1 MSILSGLGAIFGT
14 LFSPIGT
21 VFHYVFFEPV
31 YNILILIYHGVG
43 SFALAIVL
51 LTLLIRGALFPLT
64 RRQLSSTRK
73 MQQLQPLLKEI
84 QARNRGN
91 PQAAMAEQ
99 QALYKEH
106 GVSMYGG
113 CLPLVIQMPFL
124 YSLFYSFEA
133 LLNTANKS
141 AHTALVDA
149 NNQIYPFLPRL
160 AALPDTHFLWTN
172 LAQPDPK
179 YILPVLAALLTFVQM
194 RMAMPVRRPGAPVD
208 TTTQTTQSMQWI
220 MPLFTLF
227 LGTRFASGLALY
239 WTVSTGFSAVQ
250 QYLLSG
256 WGSLWV
262 GVPGM
267 ERFVPAPKD
276 IATATVTGG
285 SANSA
290 RSQAGVVRA
299 SAVQPPRAT
308 GFLASMRDLI
318 QQTREQ
324 ASSQALV
331 AREQAERSR
340 VVEADEGSGALGG
353 NGAKSAQSAGRDA
366 NRDRRP
372 RPPKSGAMLVR
383 PPSDHDAAGQRADEV
398 SGGAPIESAAQLEAS
413 ATSDLPEKRLARD
426 SAAGM
431 DGIIAD
437 TGVRLNGANGAGDTN
452 ASSAP
457 KMAAAGASN
466 GSSTGAS
473 GGQPRQGTGQ
483 RPTGGSGAQ
492 RKNQQSRGRNRPR
505 GGR

>member
-1 MSILSGLGAIFGT
+1 VSIFSGLGAFFGT
-14 LFSPIGT
+14 LFSPIGA

-64 RRQLSSTRK
+64 RRQLASTRK

-141 AHTALVDA
+141 AHTALIDA

-194 RMAMPVRRPGAPVD
+194 RMAMPVRRPGAPAD
-208 TTTQTTQSMQWI
+208 PTTQTTQSMQWI

-276 IATATVTGG
+276 LVPATGVVG
-285 SANSA
+285 SVNGA

-299 SAVQPPRAT
+299 DAAQPPRSM
-308 GFLASMRDLI
+308 GFLASMRELI

-340 VVEADEGSGALGG
+340 VVEAGDGSGA
-353 NGAKSAQSAGRDA
+353 NGANGAGGAKAGLSNGRDA
-366 NRDRRP
+366 SRDRRP

-383 PPSDHDAAGQRADEV
+383 PPSPQGASDEAF
-398 SGGAPIESAAQLEAS
+398 SGAPIESAAQLEAS
-413 ATSDLPEKRLARD
+413 SSADLPEQRIMRD
-426 SAAGM
+426 SAATM
-431 DGIIAD
+431 DGIITDAS
-437 TGVRLNGANGAGDTN
+437 VRLNGANGAST
-452 ASSAP
+452 P
-457 KMAAAGASN
+457 KMAASN
-466 GSSTGAS
+466 GGTLSGTPGAS
-473 GGQPRQGTGQ
+473 GAQPRQGNGQ
-483 RPTGGSGAQ
+483 RPSSGSGGSGAQ